1 MSSTHWQEP
10 LKQQTSKLSIKMAR
24 GVRVESIPVDG
35 QTVSLSQ
42 TAVDADLLIGLGL
55 STAQVRS
62 MALRSKKVSCTAYDD
77 HVIGKDP

>member
-1 MSSTHWQEP
+1 MSSTHEA
-10 LKQQTSKLSIKMAR
+10 LKQQTSKLFIKIAR

-55 STAQVRS
+55 FTAQVRS
-62 MALRSKKVSCTAYDD
+62 MAFAPIRYPARPTT
-77 HVIGKDP
+77 IM